1 MIENTSITFR
11 HLQGE
16 ADYELMQSILMAS
29 TKADQIIETA
39 SVDDIR
45 SWCAPTRRF
54 DPQNDI
60 LFALGKRKE
69 SEYTEIGFSRVSWY
83 TGKEDTQLYC
93 QISFLV
99 PEYREQG
106 VWPEIVR
113 ENERR
118 LREISTSDQNTPKRF
133 FQAWATETQ
142 EEWISVLEKEEY
154 KAVRHFNNMLRPLES
169 IPAQELPVGI
179 KVRPVQPEHYRS
191 IWEAQKE
198 VHKELFETVAENW
211 TDGNYKAWLKNPSHT
226 PHLWQVAWDGNQ
238 VAGMVLARINEA
250 ENRELDR
257 KRGYTEHIFVRKPW
271 RRRGLASALIIQS
284 LRALKMQGMEEAELG
299 VDSENESGA
308 YEFYKRMGYQTSS
321 TDIWFRKPMDE
332 KSDRQLPFPP

>member
-1 MIENTSITFR
+1 MIEKTNITFR

-16 ADYELMQSILMAS
+16 ADYELMRSILMAS

-39 SVDDIR
+39 SVYDIR

-60 LFALGKRKE
+60 LFALGRRKE
-69 SEYTEIGFSRVSWY
+69 NEYREIGFSRVSWY

-93 QISFLV
+93 QTSFLV
-99 PEYREQG
+99 PEYRKQG

-118 LREISTSDQNTPKRF
+118 LRKISASDQNTPKRF

-169 IPAQELPVGI
+169 IPAQELPAGI
-179 KVRPVQPEHYRS
+179 KVRPVQKHMGSSKRS
-191 IWEAQKE
+191 AQRT
-198 VHKELFETVAENW
+198 L
-211 TDGNYKAWLKNPSHT
+211 
-226 PHLWQVAWDGNQ
+226 
-238 VAGMVLARINEA
+238 
-250 ENRELDR
+250 
-257 KRGYTEHIFVRKPW
+257 
-271 RRRGLASALIIQS
+271 
-284 LRALKMQGMEEAELG
+284 
-299 VDSENESGA
+299 
-308 YEFYKRMGYQTSS
+308 
-321 TDIWFRKPMDE
+321 
-332 KSDRQLPFPP
+332 

>member
-1 MIENTSITFR
+1 
-11 HLQGE
+11 
-16 ADYELMQSILMAS
+16 
-29 TKADQIIETA
+29 
-39 SVDDIR
+39 
-45 SWCAPTRRF
+45 
-54 DPQNDI
+54 
-60 LFALGKRKE
+60 
-69 SEYTEIGFSRVSWY
+69 
-83 TGKEDTQLYC
+83 
-93 QISFLV
+93 
-99 PEYREQG
+99 
-106 VWPEIVR
+106 
-113 ENERR
+113 
-118 LREISTSDQNTPKRF
+118 
-133 FQAWATETQ
+133 
-142 EEWISVLEKEEY
+142 
-154 KAVRHFNNMLRPLES
+154 MLRPLES

-271 RRRGLASALIIQS
+271 RRCGLASALMIQS

-308 YEFYKRMGYQTSS
+308 YEFYKRMGYQTFS

-332 KSDRQLPFPP
+332 ESDRQLPFPP